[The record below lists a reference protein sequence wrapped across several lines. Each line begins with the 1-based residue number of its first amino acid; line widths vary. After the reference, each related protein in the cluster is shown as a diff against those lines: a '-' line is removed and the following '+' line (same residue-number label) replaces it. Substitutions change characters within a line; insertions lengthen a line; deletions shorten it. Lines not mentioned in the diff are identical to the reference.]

1 MARLDPFIEL
11 MFKETAEVLLRE
23 TGASAALVQ
32 GDNIRTAMQR
42 TLTTAQIAGACA
54 ELVPAYQRDTFN
66 ALESEDFEYKSP
78 AGTVRVRI
86 EPAGEG
92 IRATFEPVAAP
103 ATKVVSMVHEGFHA
117 VAVPKAAPPPAPEP
131 EPERQGLPAEP
142 PPADTAAAMRQL
154 LDLTVEHKASDL
166 HLTSG
171 FPPYLRID
179 G

>member
-11 MFKETAEVLLRE
+11 MFNEKAEVLLLE

-66 ALESEDFEYKSP
+66 ALESQDFEYKSP

-86 EPAGEG
+86 GPAGEG
-92 IRATFEPVAAP
+92 DRAASEAASQQHDQ
-103 ATKVVSMVHEGFHA
+103 VDSI
-117 VAVPKAAPPPAPEP
+117 VP
-131 EPERQGLPAEP
+131 
-142 PPADTAAAMRQL
+142 
-154 LDLTVEHKASDL
+154 
-166 HLTSG
+166 
-171 FPPYLRID
+171 
-179 G
+179 